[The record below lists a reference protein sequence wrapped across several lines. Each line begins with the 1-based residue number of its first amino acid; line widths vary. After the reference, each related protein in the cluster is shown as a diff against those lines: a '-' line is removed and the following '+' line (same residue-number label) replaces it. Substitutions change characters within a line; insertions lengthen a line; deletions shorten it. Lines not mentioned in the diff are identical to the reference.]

1 MMMWGPGWGSPMW
14 AFWWIFPLLGLL
26 VCLGMI
32 VMMIRAMR
40 GGGFMCMGHHARGA
54 DDMADLRRELRELR
68 EEVKALKASR

>member
-1 MMMWGPGWGSPMW
+1 MMWGPGPMW

-40 GGGFMCMGHHARGA
+40 GGSGFMCMGHHAHGA
-54 DDMADLRRELRELR
+54 DDTGELRREIRELR
-68 EEVKALKASR
+68 EELKALKASR

>member
-1 MMMWGPGWGSPMW
+1 MWGPGWGPPMW
-14 AFWWIFPLLGLL
+14 AFSWIFPLLGLL

-40 GGGFMCMGHHARGA
+40 GDGFMCMGHHARGA
-54 DDMADLRRELRELR
+54 DDTADLRRELRELR